1 MTVVSL
7 EMSDEPFFLRKFKNN
22 QVTYRLSIHQYIII
36 KTYFGKMRECFS
48 RSTRAIFQINVSAFC
63 KIKDMLTFSVIM
75 SPYPEPRAHHGAEQ
89 R

>member
-1 MTVVSL
+1 
-7 EMSDEPFFLRKFKNN
+7 
-22 QVTYRLSIHQYIII
+22 
-36 KTYFGKMRECFS
+36 MRECFS